1 MPCLIRK
8 DAADMRAPARRGHK
22 PALEALSLMRLADA
36 CGVKP
41 IRVGALVEPLMY
53 VEPVAGSVT

>member
-1 MPCLIRK
+1 
-8 DAADMRAPARRGHK
+8 MRAPARRGHK
-22 PALEALSLMRLADA
+22 PALEALSLMRLAEA

-53 VEPVAGSVT
+53 VEPEAGSVA